1 MLIKFVGDIYPPWG
15 LSLYQDPP
23 SLYLTKVIV
32 TTVTL
37 LRNNSPIYQLL
48 YLTLELGQGK
58 KLIQNKVI
66 VEDAIVHTTI
76 SIQILIPFLCFFQVS
91 EPEH

>member
-32 TTVTL
+32 TTVT
-37 LRNNSPIYQLL
+37 Y
-48 YLTLELGQGK
+48 
-58 KLIQNKVI
+58 
-66 VEDAIVHTTI
+66 
-76 SIQILIPFLCFFQVS
+76 
-91 EPEH
+91 EPELDITLSESNIFYQSISFTFEDMRV